1 MRKFN
6 INKLIREGMDIG
18 GSKEY
23 NLWIKMQY
31 VLSLGRVTRVKGIK
45 KVEILTPYTF
55 FEPKIVYYSNL
66 KFICDIISTVVVNM

>member
-1 MRKFN
+1 MVFYIVVNLLSKKLRKFN

-23 NLWIKMQY
+23 NLWIKLQY

-45 KVEILTPYTF
+45 KIEILTPYTF
-55 FEPKIVYYSNL
+55 F
-66 KFICDIISTVVVNM
+66 

>member
-1 MRKFN
+1 MVFYIVVNLLSKKLRKFS

-23 NLWIKMQY
+23 NLWIKIQY

-45 KVEILTPYTF
+45 KIEILTPYTF
-55 FEPKIVYYSNL
+55 F
-66 KFICDIISTVVVNM
+66 

>member
-1 MRKFN
+1 MWFFYSLVNLLSKKLRKFN

-23 NLWIKMQY
+23 NLWIKLQY

-45 KVEILTPYTF
+45 KIEILTPYTF
-55 FEPKIVYYSNL
+55 F
-66 KFICDIISTVVVNM
+66 

>member
-1 MRKFN
+1 MVFYIVVNLLSKKLRKFN

-23 NLWIKMQY
+23 SLWIKIQY

-45 KVEILTPYTF
+45 KIEIFTPYTF
-55 FEPKIVYYSNL
+55 F
-66 KFICDIISTVVVNM
+66 